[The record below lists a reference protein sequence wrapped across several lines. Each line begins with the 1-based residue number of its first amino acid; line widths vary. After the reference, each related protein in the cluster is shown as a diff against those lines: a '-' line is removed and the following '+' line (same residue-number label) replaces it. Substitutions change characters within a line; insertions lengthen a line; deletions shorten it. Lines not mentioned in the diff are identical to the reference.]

1 MWIFDSLYRS
11 EFEGMTGKEKTL
23 AILKKYKEV
32 PIYIFI
38 KHGLG
43 ASYTRRIR
51 DLRKEGY
58 DIPIEDTII
67 RDKKGK
73 IIVRKVVYFYN

>member
-11 EFEGMTGKEKTL
+11 EFDGMTGKEKTL

-32 PIYIFI
+32 PIYTFI

-43 ASYTRRIR
+43 ASYTMRVR
-51 DLRKEGY
+51 DLRK
-58 DIPIEDTII
+58 
-67 RDKKGK
+67 
-73 IIVRKVVYFYN
+73 